1 MVFTIMLRPFLQGE
15 GRNKTM
21 VFTKHLGL
29 ISKIIDLLSYV
40 IRIKSW
46 RLRNRVSG
54 LCRRVEATR
63 TVEAT
68 AE

>member
-1 MVFTIMLRPFLQGE
+1 
-15 GRNKTM
+15 M

-54 LCRRVEATR
+54 LCRRVEATG

>member
-1 MVFTIMLRPFLQGE
+1 
-15 GRNKTM
+15 M

-40 IRIKSW
+40 IRIKSL

-63 TVEAT
+63 AVGAT